1 MARAYVD
8 RNGLITFTNARSI
21 PKGMLLIAA
30 WPNESKLREVV
41 EAGARHG
48 YEPGVL
54 LVPGV
59 PEAEDD
65 SYAALNA
72 VFAFRDQTHRRLQG
86 LPAYER
92 RETA

>member
-1 MARAYVD
+1 
-8 RNGLITFTNARSI
+8 
-21 PKGMLLIAA
+21 MLLIAA

-41 EAGARHG
+41 EVGARHG
-48 YEPGVL
+48 YEAGVL

-59 PEAEDD
+59 PEAENDD
-65 SYAALNA
+65 AALDA
-72 VFAFRDQTHRRLQG
+72 VIAFRDQTHRRLQG